1 MRKVLLTALPLVF
14 GLAQP
19 AWSQSSGH
27 SGHQI
32 SPPADP
38 HAAHRA
44 QAAQDAQDAEAEEE
58 DSEAQTPL
66 LDPHAGHVMPATAPS
81 GEEPL
86 LSPPAD
92 APDDP
97 HAGHTMEPPTPAQT
111 DPHAG
116 HSAPPSVPDPHT
128 GHTMAPP
135 APDPHAGHDMAPPT
149 SPQDDPHAG
158 HARPSPPAGAD
169 PHAGHDMN
177 AQGAP
182 DVLTSADNPGR
193 PPETPPPATA
203 FRGPAH
209 AADLYFSAAE
219 MAEARELLRHEQGE
233 FTTTTFIAERLELR
247 SGDEASYLWD
257 LQGWYGGDINRFWWK
272 AEGEGVFDGDLESA
286 ELQALYSR
294 AFTPYF
300 DFQAGVRQ
308 DIGGESD
315 RTHLVVG
322 VQGLAPYFF
331 EVDAA
336 AFLSTEGELT
346 ARLEAEFDLRLTQR
360 LILQP
365 RAEAEFSAQ
374 DIPELGIGSG
384 LSSLEAGL
392 RLRYEIRREFAPYI
406 GVEWET
412 AVGSAR
418 DFARARGEDPD
429 ASRLVIGL
437 RTWF

>member
-1 MRKVLLTALPLVF
+1 MRKVLLTALPLAF
-14 GLAQP
+14 ALAQP

-27 SGHQI
+27 SGHQA
-32 SPPADP
+32 SPAADP

-44 QAAQDAQDAEAEEE
+44 QAEQDAQEAEAEEDTE
-58 DSEAQTPL
+58 PQTPTP
-66 LDPHAGHVMPATAPS
+66 DPHAGHVMPASAEQQPPT
-81 GEEPL
+81 
-86 LSPPAD
+86 PPAGV
-92 APDDP
+92 PDDP
-97 HAGHTMEPPTPAQT
+97 HAGHTMEPPTPAQV

-116 HSAPPSVPDPHT
+116 HTVEPPVPDPHAD
-128 GHTMAPP
+128 HTMAPP
-135 APDPHAGHDMAPPT
+135 VPDPHAGHDMTPPAPPQT
-149 SPQDDPHAG
+149 DPHAG
-158 HARPSPPAGAD
+158 HDMPQSPPAGAD
-169 PHAGHDMN
+169 PHAGHEMG

-182 DVLTSADNPGR
+182 DVVTSADNPGR
-193 PPETPPPATA
+193 PPEAPPPAAA
-203 FRGPAH
+203 FAGPAH
-209 AADLYFSAAE
+209 AADLYFSTAE
-219 MAEARELLRHEQGE
+219 MTQARELLRQEQGE
-233 FTTTTFIAERLELR
+233 FTTTTFIAERLEL
-247 SGDEASYLWD
+247 STGDEASYLWD

>member
-1 MRKVLLTALPLVF
+1 MRKLLLTALPLAF
-14 GLAQP
+14 ALAQP
-19 AWSQSSGH
+19 AWSQSAGH
-27 SGHQI
+27 GGHQAT
-32 SPPADP
+32 PAADP

-44 QAAQDAQDAEAEEE
+44 QAEQAAQEEEAEP
-58 DSEAQTPL
+58 EAPAP
-66 LDPHAGHVMPATAPS
+66 DPHAGHVMPATATAVQ
-81 GEEPL
+81 EPPPMT
-86 LSPPAD
+86 PPAG

-97 HAGHTMEPPTPAQT
+97 HAGHIMEPPTPAQA

-116 HSAPPSVPDPHT
+116 HGVAPPVPDPHA

-135 APDPHAGHDMAPPT
+135 A
-149 SPQDDPHAG
+149 
-158 HARPSPPAGAD
+158 AD

-177 AQGAP
+177 PPAPPQNDPHAGHDMPPSPPAGVDPHAGHEMGAQGAAE
-182 DVLTSADNPGR
+182 VVTSADNPGR
-193 PPETPPPATA
+193 PPEAPPPAAA
-203 FRGPAH
+203 FVGPAH

-219 MAEARELLRHEQGE
+219 MTQARELLRHEQGE

-247 SGDEASYLWD
+247 TGDEESYLWD
-257 LQGWYGGDINRFWWK
+257 LQGWRGGDINRFWWK
-272 AEGEGVFDGDLESA
+272 AEGEGDFDGELESA

-300 DFQAGVRQ
+300 DFQAGIRQ
-308 DIGGESD
+308 DLGGESD
-315 RTHLVVG
+315 RTHLVLG

-346 ARLEAEFDLRLTQR
+346 ARLEAEVDIRLTQR

-365 RAEAEFSAQ
+365 RAEAELSAQ

-418 DFARARGEDPD
+418 DFARAQGESPD
-429 ASRLVIGL
+429 ATRFVIGL
-437 RTWF
+437 RAWF